1 MKDKYYSKSSL
12 VRDEQQMVYVPRTSP
27 GLLTMPG
34 IWPLG
39 KPLGHF
45 HTDEGTLQDSKL
57 NAKARKSSSKSN
69 YLRSSAALDV
79 SPADHLNPLLES
91 SLASTQCR
99 Q

>member
-1 MKDKYYSKSSL
+1 M
-12 VRDEQQMVYVPRTSP
+12 PRTSP

-34 IWPLG
+34 IRSLG
-39 KPLGHF
+39 KTLGHF

-79 SPADHLNPLLES
+79 SPVDHLNPLLES
-91 SLASTQCR
+91 SLTSTQCR
-99 Q
+99 R